1 MSMMSG
7 SSGRAGPVSVDG
19 PFGAALYAGIF
30 TLVFV
35 DSGVLIDIDFW
46 LPGDTILFV
55 AGLLAADPHTGMSHS
70 APTSGIVLAA
80 TAGAVVGHV
89 TAPRS
94 GGPCLQRRHGR
105 IRACADALYQGF
117 GTLARLAA
125 RFVRRMRTFA
135 PGRAGA
141 GTTAGLPALPRC
153 SRSRC
158 SRSRRGEA
166 AVEFQRRRYRGRA
179 RSGAT
184 GGSWPGPLVAYPIR
198 RVLGLLRHSDTL
210 ARSAHDYSV
219 KSDIRWLAMPST
231 RYPCPCW
238 RGCGGDTTRGGPTI
252 RKVPWIDIADIA
264 VPGRAGP
271 VLSWQYSFLFLP
283 RPGCF

>member
-1 MSMMSG
+1 M
-7 SSGRAGPVSVDG
+7 DG
-19 PFGAALYAGIF
+19 PSGAALYAGIF

-55 AGLLAADPHTGMSHS
+55 AGLLAADPRTDMSHS

-94 GGPCLQRRHGR
+94 GGPRLQRRHGR
-105 IRACADALYQGF
+105 TRACVDALYQGF
-117 GTLARLAA
+117 GTLARLVA

-141 GTTAGLPALPRC
+141 GTTAGLPVLSRC

-158 SRSRRGEA
+158 S
-166 AVEFQRRRYRGRA
+166 
-179 RSGAT
+179 
-184 GGSWPGPLVAYPIR
+184 
-198 RVLGLLRHSDTL
+198 
-210 ARSAHDYSV
+210 
-219 KSDIRWLAMPST
+219 
-231 RYPCPCW
+231 
-238 RGCGGDTTRGGPTI
+238 
-252 RKVPWIDIADIA
+252 
-264 VPGRAGP
+264 
-271 VLSWQYSFLFLP
+271 
-283 RPGCF
+283 